1 MNRRLARALAIL
13 LVCFFTIGWIWNSV
27 ATKDKEARKLYEEG
41 NLDDALAKWRDAQI
55 DEPDKKELHY
65 NIGNALY
72 EKSEYE
78 DAFSEYQKLIDS
90 KDDELRAKTYYNIGN
105 THYRMGKLPEAI
117 EDYEKGLEITPD
129 DEDAKYNIEF
139 IKKLLEEQ
147 EKQQSTSKEEQEEKK
162 EEEEQEQ
169 QAQQE
174 QQDKS
179 SGEQR
184 QEEKQEESGKEERE
198 ERQEAKK
205 DKTSDEKEM
214 SEEDA
219 VRLLDALK
227 DDEKELQKELRMQ
240 PIEGRYRVEKDW

>member
-1 MNRRLARALAIL
+1 MKLFLNIIL
-13 LVCFFTIGWIWNSV
+13 MISVSFSGIGWIWNSV
-27 ATKDKEARKLYEEG
+27 AKKDKEARKLYEEG
-41 NLDDALAKWRDAQI
+41 KLDDALAKWRDAQI

-65 NIGNALY
+65 NIGNALH
-72 EKSEYE
+72 EKNEYE
-78 DAFSEYQKLIDS
+78 DAFNEYQKSIDS

-117 EDYEKGLEITPD
+117 EDYEKCLEITPD

-147 EKQQSTSKEEQEEKK
+147 EKQQSESEKEKEENKEKEEQK
-162 EEEEQEQ
+162 ER
-169 QAQQE
+169 E

-179 SGEQR
+179 GGEQG
-184 QEEKQEESGKEERE
+184 QEEKQEEEQSGAGKDQ
-198 ERQEAKK
+198 RQKQQAKQ
-205 DKTSDEKEM
+205 DKTGDEQEM

-240 PIEGRYRVEKDW
+240 PVESVYRVEKDW